1 MLIAPRLVRI
11 LRTWH
16 HNARG
21 IRQYCTL
28 RRFDNTYICIYDYHK
43 YCLLFLDELTIVRV
57 ALSASF
63 VKKIVCPAGRRKI
76 DFFDI
81 RTPGLMLEVRNS
93 GGRTF
98 YQRYRDQRGRERQY
112 KIGAGDVLTIKQ
124 ARRKAREVL
133 AQALLGSDP
142 QEERNELRMIPT
154 LRDFVVAQYVPF
166 AKNAKRNWRT
176 DETLL
181 RIHIV
186 PALGKKHLD
195 EISNRDIAEL
205 MRRLA
210 QDGYSTGTT
219 NRVLVL
225 MRCVFNLAKKWGVPG
240 AGENPAA
247 GLKTAPDVC
256 RERFLTADEAQRLLS
271 ALATDENQVAAK
283 AIKLLLLTGARRNEV
298 TKAKWE
304 YIDFDRRTLLVPI
317 SKTGRSRTITLNGVA
332 LDLLR
337 SIERKAGNPFVLPSP
352 TTGRP
357 CPSLHFPWLR
367 IRKTSGLL
375 DLRLYDL
382 RHSFASFLVNE
393 GVSLY
398 VVQGLLDHTQP
409 RMTQPIWHR
418 RRCTMPPNWCR
429 PRSRA
434 RTGTVRISTA
444 RCNTNGSAP

>member
-1 MLIAPRLVRI
+1 M
-11 LRTWH
+11 
-16 HNARG
+16 
-21 IRQYCTL
+21 
-28 RRFDNTYICIYDYHK
+28 
-43 YCLLFLDELTIVRV
+43 
-57 ALSASF
+57 SASF
-63 VKKIVCPAGRRKI
+63 VRKVVCPAGRRKI
-76 DFFDI
+76 DYFDTK
-81 RTPGLMLEVRNS
+81 TPGLMLEVRNS

-112 KIGAGDVLTIKQ
+112 KIGAGEIITIKQ
-124 ARRKAREVL
+124 ARKKAREVL

-142 QEERNELRMIPT
+142 QDKRKELRTIPT

-166 AKNAKRNWRT
+166 AKDSKRSWRT
-176 DETLL
+176 DETIL

-186 PALGKKHLD
+186 PAFGKKHLD

-205 MRRLA
+205 LRRLR
-210 QDGYSTGTT
+210 QDGYATGTT

-225 MRCVFNLAKKWGVPG
+225 LRYMYNLAKKWGVPG

-256 RERFLTADEAQRLLS
+256 RERFLSTEEAQRLLS

-298 TKAKWE
+298 TKARWD
-304 YIDFDRRTLLVPI
+304 YIDFERRTLLVPI
-317 SKTGRSRTITLNGVA
+317 SKTGRARVITLNGA
-332 LDLLR
+332 AIELLH
-337 SIERKAGNPFVLPSP
+337 SVERLPDNPYVFPSP

-367 IRKTSGLL
+367 IRRTAGLL
-375 DLRLYDL
+375 DIRLHDL

-398 VVQGLLDHTQP
+398 VVQGLLGHTQP
-409 RMTQPIWHR
+409 RMTQRYAHLAQQTLHDAAELVP
-418 RRCTMPPNWCR
+418 
-429 PRSRA
+429 
-434 RTGTVRISTA
+434 
-444 RCNTNGSAP
+444 SALKRNSGQGEHLDA